1 MTEFLMNFGSWIWLA
16 VMVVF
21 IIIEACTLAL
31 TTVWAA
37 IAALP
42 MIFISRT
49 GLAFKWQLL
58 IFVILTLLLV
68 FSTRPFAIKKLKV
81 GKNQTNVNVLEGQ
94 EVLVTK
100 SISKFQKGEVK
111 ATNGVVW
118 AAKSKDDSEIL
129 EGTVCRVVAV
139 EGNTLIIES
148 KA

>member
-1 MTEFLMNFGSWIWLA
+1 MAEFLVNFGSWIWLA
-16 VMVVF
+16 LMVVF

-31 TTVWAA
+31 TTGWAA

-58 IFVILTLLLV
+58 IFVLLTFVLV
-68 FSTRPFAIKKLKV
+68 VFTRPFAIKKLKV

-94 EVLVTK
+94 EVLVIK
-100 SISKFQKGEVK
+100 PISKFQKGEVK

-118 AAKSKDDSEIL
+118 AAKAQDETEI
-129 EGTVCRVVAV
+129 EQGAVCHVVAV
-139 EGNTLIIES
+139 EGNTLTVS
-148 KA
+148 K